1 MEERLKQWE
10 QIHILGSGVKN
21 IHLYLSTY
29 ISDAHS
35 LWEFPLRE
43 YLWQNH
49 LYLSLSLHA
58 SYIHRSN
65 HSSPISI
72 HSISPSHMWSSHTN
86 PFNQLSYTLLISP
99 DLANFPHAQIT
110 LQCYVSPTLK
120 LYNSFLLH
128 SLPYQ
133 ISDTA
138 PNYFLC
144 NI

>member
-86 PFNQLSYTLLISP
+86 PFNQTVIHSSDKSRSCKLSTCTNHLTVLCLTHSKIIQFIP
-99 DLANFPHAQIT
+99 FAFLAIPNLWYSTQLF
-110 LQCYVSPTLK
+110 
-120 LYNSFLLH
+120 
-128 SLPYQ
+128 SL
-133 ISDTA
+133 
-138 PNYFLC
+138 
-144 NI
+144 